1 LFLCSFFNA
10 QKGFSSAI
18 DLCVNENLKKH
29 EEMKAHIIK
38 KLMEIEASEG
48 VRILF
53 ACESGSRGWGFPSI
67 DSDYDVRF
75 IYVRKADDYSLLFP
89 LPTEMR
95 FPITDDLDIA
105 GWDLFKVLI
114 LMYKSNVSPFEWIQ
128 SPVVY
133 HEFNGFKT
141 SFRTMI
147 ENYFDARRHAHHYL
161 GIVRSK
167 VEDLR
172 RETMKLKSLFYILR
186 SLLAADWSMTYRSY
200 APMTL
205 AELSVL
211 LPNVV
216 KVEVMQLQK
225 LKSQVDEGFV
235 FSCSATIR
243 SYIETKLIHL
253 ESQVGQVP
261 VSVLDKEGLENYFK
275 TILR

>member
-1 LFLCSFFNA
+1 
-10 QKGFSSAI
+10 
-18 DLCVNENLKKH
+18 
-29 EEMKAHIIK
+29 MKAHIIK

-53 ACESGSRGWGFPSI
+53 ACESGSRGWGFPSL

-75 IYVRKADDYSLLFP
+75 IYIRKGQDYSRLFP

-95 FPITDDLDIA
+95 FPIIDDLDIA
-105 GWDLFKVLI
+105 GWDLFKVLT
-114 LMYKSNVSPFEWIQ
+114 LLYKSNVSPFEWIQ

-186 SLLAADWSMTYRSY
+186 SLLAADWSMTNRDY

-211 LPNVV
+211 LPDDV

-235 FSCSATIR
+235 YSCSAII
-243 SYIETKLIHL
+243 SNYIETKLIHL
-253 ESQVGQVP
+253 EHQVGQVP
-261 VSVLDKEGLENYFK
+261 VSVLNKEGLENYFK
-275 TILR
+275 TILK

>member
-1 LFLCSFFNA
+1 
-10 QKGFSSAI
+10 
-18 DLCVNENLKKH
+18 
-29 EEMKAHIIK
+29 MK

-53 ACESGSRGWGFPSI
+53 ACESGSRGWRFPSI

-75 IYVRKADDYSLLFP
+75 IYVRKAEDYSLLFP

-105 GWDLFKVLI
+105 GWDQFKVLT

-167 VEDLR
+167 VKDLR
-172 RETMKLKSLFYILR
+172 RETIKLKSLFYILR

-243 SYIETKLIHL
+243 RLYPKRNYRYNVPIGKSFCASRMAPIAMRNFLSGRKSFFRKLK
-253 ESQVGQVP
+253 SSACTV
-261 VSVLDKEGLENYFK
+261 YFW
-275 TILR
+275 

>member
-1 LFLCSFFNA
+1 
-10 QKGFSSAI
+10 
-18 DLCVNENLKKH
+18 
-29 EEMKAHIIK
+29 MKAHIIK
-38 KLMEIEASEG
+38 KLMTIEASEG

-75 IYVRKADDYSLLFP
+75 IYVRKAEDYTCLFP

-95 FPITDDLDIA
+95 FPIIDDLDIA
-105 GWDLFKVLI
+105 GWDLFKVLT
-114 LMYKSNVSPFEWIQ
+114 LLYKSNVSPFEWIQ

-141 SFRTMI
+141 SFRAMI
-147 ENYFDARRHAHHYL
+147 ENYFDARRHTHHYL

-167 VEDLR
+167 LEDLQQ
-172 RETMKLKSLFYILR
+172 ETMKLKSLFYILR
-186 SLLAADWSMTYRSY
+186 SLLAADCSMTYRSY

-211 LPNVV
+211 LPDDV
-216 KVEVMQLQK
+216 KVEVMDLRQ

-235 FSCSATIR
+235 YSCSATIR
-243 SYIETKLIHL
+243 NYIETRLIHL
-253 ESQVGQVP
+253 EHQVKEIP
-261 VSVLDKEGLENYFK
+261 VSILDKEGLDNYFK
-275 TILR
+275 SILR

>member
-1 LFLCSFFNA
+1 
-10 QKGFSSAI
+10 
-18 DLCVNENLKKH
+18 
-29 EEMKAHIIK
+29 MKAHIIK

-53 ACESGSRGWGFPSI
+53 ACESGSRGWGFPSL

-75 IYVRKADDYSLLFP
+75 IYIRKGEDYSRLFP

-95 FPITDDLDIA
+95 FPMIDDLDIA
-105 GWDLFKVLI
+105 GWDLFKVLT
-114 LMYKSNVSPFEWIQ
+114 LLYKSNVSPFEWIQ

-133 HEFNGFKT
+133 HEFNGFKA
-141 SFRTMI
+141 SFRSMI

-161 GIVRSK
+161 GIVRIK

-172 RETMKLKSLFYILR
+172 RGTMKLKSLFYILR
-186 SLLAADWSMTYRSY
+186 SLLAADWSMTNRDY

-211 LPNVV
+211 LPDDV

-235 FSCSATIR
+235 YSCSAIIR

-253 ESQVGQVP
+253 ESEVGQVP

-275 TILR
+275 TILK